1 MENII
6 IDLMR
11 ELKCNRET
19 AQQALNRV
27 LTNNADLRETI
38 IKKATQERKFIQNIY
53 TVEVDGLRSVNHYKV
68 YGEYEVKYMDE
79 QNKEYWKTEW
89 NLIDE
94 FDYAWDDIEQDGG
107 IAQVN
112 KDIQEEYNAIAK

>member
-6 IDLMR
+6 INLMR

-27 LTNNADLRETI
+27 LTNNTDLRETI
-38 IKKATQERKFIQNIY
+38 IKKATQERKFIKNIY
-53 TVEVDGLRSVNHYKV
+53 VVDVDGLHSLNHYKV
-68 YGEYEVKYMDE
+68 CGEYEVKYMDK
-79 QNKEYWKTEW
+79 QNREYWKTEW
-89 NLIDE
+89 ESIDE
-94 FDYAWDDIEQDGG
+94 FDYTWDEIEQDGG

-112 KDIQEEYNAIAK
+112 KDIQEEYNAISK

>member
-27 LTNNADLRETI
+27 LTNNTDLRETI
-38 IKKATQERKFIQNIY
+38 IKKATQERKFIKNIY

-68 YGEYEVKYMDE
+68 YSEYEVKYIDE
-79 QNKEYWKTEW
+79 LNREYWKTEW
-89 NLIDE
+89 ELIDE
-94 FDYAWDDIEQDGG
+94 FDYSWDEIEQDGG
-107 IAQVN
+107 IVQVN